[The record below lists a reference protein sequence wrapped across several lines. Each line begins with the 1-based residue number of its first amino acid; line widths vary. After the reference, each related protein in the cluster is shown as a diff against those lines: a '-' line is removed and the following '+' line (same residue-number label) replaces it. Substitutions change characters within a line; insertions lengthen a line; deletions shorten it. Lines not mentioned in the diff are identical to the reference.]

1 MRLGSR
7 GASLLVLATL
17 VGGGGLVAVRDPVL
31 RAAGRMLVVD
41 ERVGKADVIVL
52 PQWSGTAGAID
63 AADLVRSGVAGRIAI
78 LPEPADPAEAELARR
93 GVRSPDATGT
103 LAGLLSHLGAE
114 DVEVIP
120 ERAAGTEAEAQ
131 VLLAWFN
138 RNQFRSIVVVS
149 SPDHSR
155 RVRRVFDRV
164 LAGHPTTVVVHAT
177 RYSPFDPDA
186 WWTTREGL
194 RTEIVEL
201 QKLLLDYARHP
212 LS

>member
-1 MRLGSR
+1 MLGALVGAGSLAAARDPILR
-7 GASLLVLATL
+7 GA
-17 VGGGGLVAVRDPVL
+17 
-31 RAAGRMLVVD
+31 GRVLVVD
-41 ERVGKADVIVL
+41 EPVGKADIIVL

-63 AADLVRSGVAGRIAI
+63 AADLVRSGVAGRVAI
-78 LPEPADPAEAELARR
+78 LPEPADPAETELARR
-93 GVRSPDATGT
+93 GIRSPDATGT
-103 LAGLLSHLGAE
+103 LAALLRHLGAE
-114 DVEVIP
+114 EVEVIP

-131 VLLAWFN
+131 VLLSWFN
-138 RNQFRSIVVVS
+138 QQQFRSIVVVS

-155 RVRRVFDRV
+155 RVRRVLDRV
-164 LAGHPTTVVVHAT
+164 LRGHPTRVAVRAT

-186 WWTTREGL
+186 WWKTREGI